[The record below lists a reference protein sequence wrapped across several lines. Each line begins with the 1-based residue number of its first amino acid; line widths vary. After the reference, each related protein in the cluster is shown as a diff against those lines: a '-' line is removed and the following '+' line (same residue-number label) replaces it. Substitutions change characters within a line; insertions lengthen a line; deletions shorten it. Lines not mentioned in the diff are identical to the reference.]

1 LGLIDIAADP
11 LNSSEHILL
20 SNILLGAW
28 RDNRDVTL
36 ADLIRGTQDPPFSS
50 IGVLPVDDVVSKN
63 ERRKLATSLNNVI
76 ASPSFAP
83 WLQGEALSIP
93 TLLRNPSGHP
103 QAAIINISHLS
114 DSERMFAITLILNEV
129 VGWLRTL
136 EGTGALRAVLYI
148 DEVFGMMPPTANPPS
163 KKPLLTLLK
172 QARAYGLGVVL
183 STQNPVDLD
192 YKGLSNTGTWFIG
205 RLQTPQDRDRVLDG
219 LATASGAGPNRAE
232 LRDTLGSLGKR
243 VFLAHNIHEEA
254 PAVFRTR
261 WVMSYLAGPLSRLQL
276 ERMTPEPS
284 TRPSSARPPTTPSVT
299 ANDHAAAIPEDVPQ
313 YHLPA
318 PAGQVATYFAHAL
331 AIADIR
337 YQQSKFDLDHTARI
351 ITVAEIHAGAV
362 TVPWSLGRVLLE
374 PAETLAPGPPS
385 TGTRVS
391 PPTTISHKDPSEWE
405 KSYRHHATQ
414 APLKLYRH
422 DASNSTSTPNETL
435 EEFTDRVNVYQ
446 RELRDEKKSEL
457 SDRAK
462 KRIATLEE
470 RAHRALAALE
480 KERGQSRQ
488 RQLDAAINVGNAILG
503 AVLGGRRR
511 SLSSTMSSLNRA
523 GKERSDVL
531 GAQKELAAIQAAIAS
546 AQEELRDQIDD
557 IRIKEPVVTT
567 VDVRP
572 KSTHVLI
579 HNTAVVWLPHAR
591 SERGYTPL
599 FKIVGGGS

>member
-1 LGLIDIAADP
+1 
-11 LNSSEHILL
+11 
-20 SNILLGAW
+20 
-28 RDNRDVTL
+28 
-36 ADLIRGTQDPPFSS
+36 
-50 IGVLPVDDVVSKN
+50 
-63 ERRKLATSLNNVI
+63 
-76 ASPSFAP
+76 
-83 WLQGEALSIP
+83 
-93 TLLRNPSGHP
+93 
-103 QAAIINISHLS
+103 
-114 DSERMFAITLILNEV
+114 
-129 VGWLRTL
+129 
-136 EGTGALRAVLYI
+136 
-148 DEVFGMMPPTANPPS
+148 
-163 KKPLLTLLK
+163 
-172 QARAYGLGVVL
+172 
-183 STQNPVDLD
+183 
-192 YKGLSNTGTWFIG
+192 
-205 RLQTPQDRDRVLDG
+205 
-219 LATASGAGPNRAE
+219 
-232 LRDTLGSLGKR
+232 

-446 RELRDEKKSEL
+446 RELRDEK
-457 SDRAK
+457 
-462 KRIATLEE
+462 
-470 RAHRALAALE
+470 LE